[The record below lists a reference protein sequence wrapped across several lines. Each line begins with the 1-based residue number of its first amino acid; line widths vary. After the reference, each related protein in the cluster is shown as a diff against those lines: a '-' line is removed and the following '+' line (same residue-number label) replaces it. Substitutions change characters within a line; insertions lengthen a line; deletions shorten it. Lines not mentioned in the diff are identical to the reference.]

1 FWTCSTYI
9 NMLWHQFC
17 PNHFIMKNILPILI
31 LSLLSPALS
40 AQRVFEVDADYK
52 ADYLVFEVD
61 SEYKAD
67 LLVHKVDREYKA
79 KYNKGLWFFTDRDY
93 KADFEIFFVD
103 RDYKADLTV
112 FFVDRD
118 YKAGWRNDA
127 KRLALEFPIP
137 E

>member
-1 FWTCSTYI
+1 MAS
-9 NMLWHQFC
+9 
-17 PNHFIMKNILPILI
+17 I
-31 LSLLSPALS
+31 LSQSFHYEKHTPHSYPYPPSPALS

-103 RDYKADLTV
+103 REYKADLTV

-118 YKAGWRNDA
+118 HKAGWRNDA
-127 KRLALEFPIP
+127 KRLALEFPVL